1 MSAGS
6 GRPEALPNH
15 AGVSMYLD
23 YYGLK
28 EMPFRLSPDPD
39 FQFESGCHAK
49 GRAYL
54 DYALMTG
61 EGFVVLTGE
70 VGSGKTTLVQR
81 LLADWQGDAVF
92 LLLEQ
97 TQLTPVELL
106 QAILVQLTGTPVP
119 EDGKVELL
127 RRLRLELRRVVAS
140 GRRVVLCV
148 DEAQALSFPVLE
160 EIRFLTAMEQDKQ
173 QLLNVILVGQPE
185 LREVLDAPGMEQLR
199 QRVRVR
205 FHLEGLTPDEISAY
219 VLHRLRVAGAA
230 EPSRLFAGT
239 AWRAVHLYTG
249 GIPRLVNTLCNMVLL
264 RGMLGGKKM
273 IAAET
278 VLETVTELG
287 WRPYKERGSGG
298 VTWLPRGL
306 SRGHPTGE
314 ANAGSDDGA
323 LPGSDGL
330 ERRLAEVARHL
341 ERIAVAL
348 ERDSEPLGV
357 DKPTSV
363 KKKSSP

>member
-1 MSAGS
+1 MSVGS
-6 GRPEALPNH
+6 GRSEASPNNV
-15 AGVSMYLD
+15 GKLMYLE

-28 EMPFRLSPDPD
+28 ELPFRLSPDPD
-39 FQFESGCHAK
+39 FQFESDCHAR

-81 LLADWQGDAVF
+81 LVADWERDALF

-106 QAILVQLTGTPVP
+106 QAILVQLIGSPVP
-119 EDGKVELL
+119 EEGKVELL
-127 RRLRLELRRVVAS
+127 RRLRLELRRVVAT
-140 GRRVVLCV
+140 GKRVVLCV

-173 QLLNVILVGQPE
+173 QLLNVILAGQPE
-185 LREVLDAPGMEQLR
+185 LRDVLDEPGMEQLR

-205 FHLEGLTPDEISAY
+205 FHLEGLTADEISAY
-219 VLHRLRVAGAA
+219 VLHRLRVAGVA
-230 EPSRLFAGT
+230 EPSRLFAAT

-287 WRPYKERGSGG
+287 WRPYKERGAGG

-306 SRGHPTGE
+306 SRGPHVGESGERGDGHPAGTE
-314 ANAGSDDGA
+314 A
-323 LPGSDGL
+323 L
-330 ERRLAEVARHL
+330 ERRLAEVARYL

-348 ERDSEPLGV
+348 ERDAEPLGV
-357 DKPTSV
+357 DKPASV

>member
-6 GRPEALPNH
+6 GKAKAQANH

-81 LLADWQGDAVF
+81 LVADWNGDALF
-92 LLLEQ
+92 LVLEQ

-106 QAILVQLTGTPVP
+106 QAVLVQLTGSPVP
-119 EDGKVELL
+119 EEGKVELL
-127 RRLRLELRRVVAS
+127 RRLRLELRRVVAT

-219 VLHRLRVAGAA
+219 VLHRLRVAGVAD
-230 EPSRLFAGT
+230 PTRLFATT

-287 WRPYKERGSGG
+287 WRPHKEIGTGG

-306 SRGHPTGE
+306 SRDPQLGE
-314 ANAGSDDGA
+314 AGARGDGSQAGGEA
-323 LPGSDGL
+323 L
-330 ERRLAEVARHL
+330 ERRLAEVAGYL

-348 ERDSEPLGV
+348 ERDAKPLEEA
-357 DKPTSV
+357 KPISV
-363 KKKSSP
+363 QKKKTSS